1 MSVKTEKPV
10 ADRVKECITILKKIT
25 DELHISE
32 ENPTIRVFKK
42 RMAQYWRDGKAQD
55 EKIPLIGYN
64 RIILYKFPKWS
75 HQEVEVTLRVHNIQ
89 HPHLPPDLEEE
100 LQGPARTAAAVMYQ
114 SASAA
119 AATHPPSS
127 TASVSATHPPS
138 STASVSVT
146 HPPPPPDPSAT
157 GADQTNNATQS
168 DPAHPSPPS

>member
-1 MSVKTEKPV
+1 MSKVEKPV
-10 ADRVKECITILKKIT
+10 ADRVKECITILRKIT

-42 RMAQYWRDGKAQD
+42 RMAQYWRDGKVQE

-89 HPHLPPDLEEE
+89 HPSLPPDLEEE
-100 LQGPARTAAAVMYQ
+100 LRGPARTAAAVMHQ
-114 SASAA
+114 GADATATHQPPPQDHSAA
-119 AATHPPSS
+119 P
-127 TASVSATHPPS
+127 
-138 STASVSVT
+138 
-146 HPPPPPDPSAT
+146 
-157 GADQTNNATQS
+157 ADQTNNATQS

>member
-1 MSVKTEKPV
+1 MSLKTEKPV

-42 RMAQYWRDGKAQD
+42 RMAQYWRDGKVQE

-100 LQGPARTAAAVMYQ
+100 LRGPARTAAAVMHQ
-114 SASAA
+114 AA
-119 AATHPPSS
+119 SS
-127 TASVSATHPPS
+127 TASVTAT
-138 STASVSVT
+138 AVT
-146 HPPPPPDPSAT
+146 HPPPLPDHSAT
-157 GADQTNNATQS
+157 PADQTNNAMQS
-168 DPAHPSPPS
+168 DPAHTSPPS